1 MILLAMRK
9 RILITGATGMLGA
22 TLVKFYQKDF
32 EVYATGTG
40 KNGLDF
46 FKHYR
51 QWNLKESDFSPL
63 IDWAKPDIIV
73 HSAALTN
80 GNYCEENP
88 VEAFEVN
95 GVALKRLV
103 AAVKKNI
110 KIIYIST
117 DAVFPPNTHLAKESF
132 CRNPQSVYGKSKELG
147 EFFLYHSNVDFTIV
161 RTTIVGLNLKKEKSG
176 FVEWIINSVKNNENI
191 NLFDDVLF
199 TPISIWHLAEALI
212 PLFAD
217 NSMFS
222 QKAVH
227 IAGGDTCTKYEFG
240 IALLQ
245 ALDLPITKIGR
256 GKISEMIG
264 RAKRNNDQSLD
275 CNLFQQKSGM
285 MLPDL
290 KQTVENIKL
299 NYPIYEK
306 Y

>member
-1 MILLAMRK
+1 MK
-9 RILITGATGMLGA
+9 EKILITGATGMLGA
-22 TLVKFYQKDF
+22 TLVELYQKDF
-32 EVYATGTG
+32 EVYATGTS
-40 KNGLDF
+40 KRGLEF
-46 FKHYR
+46 FERYR
-51 QWNLKESDFSPL
+51 QWNLKDTDFGPL

-80 GNYCEENP
+80 GNYCEGNP

-103 AAVKKNI
+103 ASVKKNT

-117 DAVFPPNTHLAKESF
+117 DAVFPPNTHLAKEDF

-147 EFFLYHSNVDFTIV
+147 EFFLYNSNVDFTIV

-176 FVEWIINSVKNNENI
+176 FVEWIINSAKNNDKI

-199 TPISIWHLAEALI
+199 TPISIWHLAEAII
-212 PLFAD
+212 PLFTE
-217 NSMFS
+217 NSPFA

-227 IAGGDTCTKYEFG
+227 IAGGDICTKYEFG

-245 ALDLPITKIGR
+245 ALDLPTTTIGR
-256 GKISEMIG
+256 GKISEMTG
-264 RAKRNNDQSLD
+264 RAKRNKDQSLD

-285 MLPDL
+285 KLPDL